1 MIQVGKE
8 RVRYPHEV
16 PRGESVVVGRYAWAL
31 EALLLRQAPRRL
43 ASEGR
48 SDGVTCDDE
57 NCSTR

>member
-1 MIQVGKE
+1 MRAG
-8 RVRYPHEV
+8 
-16 PRGESVVVGRYAWAL
+16 VVVGRYERAL
-31 EALLLRQAPRRL
+31 ESLLRQAPRCI